1 MITKL
6 EITGRHIDID
16 PKMQKYITK
25 KIGQLDRFVPRRLRD
40 SVRAEVILQQMQ
52 TKDKNQYGCEVIMH
66 LPQDTVTVKESTVNM
81 FAAVDIVEA
90 RLRNQLKKYKETHG
104 SARLHRRLLA
114 RFARKQPFE
123 IDQA

>member
-16 PKMQKYITK
+16 PKLQKYVTK
-25 KIGQLDRFVPRRLRD
+25 KIGQLDRFVSRHSRESLH
-40 SVRAEVILQQMQ
+40 AEVILQQSKV
-52 TKDKNQYGCEVIMH
+52 KDKNQYGCEVIMH

-104 SARLHRRLLA
+104 SVRLHRRLFA
-114 RFARKQPFE
+114 RFARKQPLE
-123 IDQA
+123 IDQV